1 VLNWR
6 FFSLSDVSM
15 VNDFLVDIPYIMEMD
30 IEVDFLVFPLPLMTR
45 TWIMLF
51 MLFSRRVAT
60 RS

>member
-15 VNDFLVDIPYIMEMD
+15 VNDFLVDILYIMEMD

-51 MLFSRRVAT
+51 MLFF
-60 RS
+60 